1 MKKILF
7 VVILLVVVLTFGLVL
22 ATRAEPASPEANE
35 LYAVFM
41 QPYGIWAYMGPNAHV
56 MWAYTN
62 GDCSIY
68 APGTGEH
75 YGVAMQWNGYDYNY
89 YYWDAMYWHPSI
101 LHHDPRQVFVLEWCR
116 VYTENH
122 QYINYSINTPLT
134 WNPDSFIYTPAM
146 LAGYPEP

>member
-1 MKKILF
+1 MKKVLF
-7 VVILLVVVLTFGLVL
+7 ISILLVVVLTFALVL

-41 QPYGIWAYMGPNAHV
+41 QPSGIWAYMANAHV
-56 MWAYTN
+56 SWAYTN

-68 APGTGEH
+68 DADTGEH
-75 YGVAMQWNGYDYNY
+75 YFVALQWEGWDYNY
-89 YYWDAMYWHPSI
+89 FYWEAMYWYPGI
-101 LHHDPRQVFVLEWCR
+101 LHHDPRHTFVLEWCK
-116 VYTENH
+116 VYTYDY

-146 LAGYPEP
+146 LSGYPEP